1 MDRTEINQ
9 AKQKPGRAGRF
20 AIIHPSG
27 FFRSRANEVRLWLS
41 VIAYNLGSLRR
52 RLVLP
57 LDRNHLFA
65 DEPAGFILLS
75 LRTLKRKL

>member
-1 MDRTEINQ
+1 
-9 AKQKPGRAGRF
+9 
-20 AIIHPSG
+20 
-27 FFRSRANEVRLWLS
+27 